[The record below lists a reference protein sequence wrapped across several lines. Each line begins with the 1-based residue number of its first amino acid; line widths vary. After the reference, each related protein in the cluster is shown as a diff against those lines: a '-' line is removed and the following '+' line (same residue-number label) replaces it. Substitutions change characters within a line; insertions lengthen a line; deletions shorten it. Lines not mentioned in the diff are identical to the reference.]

1 MDDEEEGK
9 MKRIGEFLRD
19 ERGTSAIE
27 LAIMIGVLTFAAIV
41 TVSSMSIGLVAWRRR
56 RKSF

>member
-1 MDDEEEGK
+1 
-9 MKRIGEFLRD
+9 MKRVGEFLRD
-19 ERGTSAIE
+19 ERGTSAVE
-27 LAIMIGVLTFAAIV
+27 LAIMIGVVVFAAIV